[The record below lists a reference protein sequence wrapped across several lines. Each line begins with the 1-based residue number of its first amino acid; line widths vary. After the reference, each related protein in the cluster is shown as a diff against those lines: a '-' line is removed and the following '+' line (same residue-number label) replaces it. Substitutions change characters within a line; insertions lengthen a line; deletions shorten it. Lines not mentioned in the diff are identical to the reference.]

1 MPPKGKR
8 NLAARESG
16 DDLDGSSPLKRLRV
30 EDPTAPST
38 EDQMGV
44 HLSPTEIEPPEKDE
58 EPVNMGP
65 EPVLDDL
72 YLETVLRID
81 DLITNFKVNRSMLEF
96 DFEKVCSVTLTNLNV
111 YGCLVCGKYFSGNYF
126 TSEGRG

>member
-8 NLAARESG
+8 NLAARENG
-16 DDLDGSSPLKRLRV
+16 DDLDGSSPLKRSRV
-30 EDPTAPST
+30 EDPTAPSI
-38 EDQMGV
+38 EGQMGV
-44 HLSPTEIEPPEKDE
+44 HLSPAEIEPPEEDE

-72 YLETVLRID
+72 YLETVSPID
-81 DLITNFKVNRSMLEF
+81 DLVTNFKVNRSMLEF

-111 YGCLVCGKYFSGNYF
+111 YGCLVCGKYFSGKYF